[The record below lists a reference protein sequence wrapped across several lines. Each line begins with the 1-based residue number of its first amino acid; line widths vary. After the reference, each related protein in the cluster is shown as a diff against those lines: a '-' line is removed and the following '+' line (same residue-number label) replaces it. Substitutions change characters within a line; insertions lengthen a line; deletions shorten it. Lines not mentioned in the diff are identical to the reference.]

1 MAERSNNKWS
11 ENEDRALKEMRAA
24 GESSVRIAVALKRS
38 LKGVRGRLAVLRAR
52 ERIGTQVP
60 KFPDRHC

>member
-24 GESSVRIAVALKRS
+24 GKSSVRIAAALKRS
-38 LKGVRGRLAVLRAR
+38 LKGVRGRLAVLRTR
-52 ERIGTQVP
+52 ESEPSNPSSEVP
-60 KFPDRHC
+60 G